1 MNTPAPSPTKHNPHF
16 HAVAHAVAH
25 ASGKRSCDN
34 HLKLDELKKR
44 FASVGMG
51 FRSNIPP
58 YPCQLYHEM
67 TPKERVLLEKQM
79 KERDEAVQKAEREA
93 KAIRD
98 AEGRVQSQAD
108 VMALH
113 RSNGHSKIEVMERQ
127 LRKMAKR
134 GDRSMRRIQKEME
147 IMAMKRQDL
156 DRVAD
161 DAESLESRMEGLVV
175 GEEEDMEIEK
185 E

>member
-1 MNTPAPSPTKHNPHF
+1 
-16 HAVAHAVAH
+16 
-25 ASGKRSCDN
+25 
-34 HLKLDELKKR
+34 
-44 FASVGMG
+44 
-51 FRSNIPP
+51 
-58 YPCQLYHEM
+58 
-67 TPKERVLLEKQM
+67 
-79 KERDEAVQKAEREA
+79 
-93 KAIRD
+93 
-98 AEGRVQSQAD
+98 

-156 DRVAD
+156 HRVAD
-161 DAESLESRMEGLVV
+161 EAESLESRMEGLVV

>member
-1 MNTPAPSPTKHNPHF
+1 
-16 HAVAHAVAH
+16 
-25 ASGKRSCDN
+25 
-34 HLKLDELKKR
+34 
-44 FASVGMG
+44 
-51 FRSNIPP
+51 
-58 YPCQLYHEM
+58 
-67 TPKERVLLEKQM
+67 M

>member
-1 MNTPAPSPTKHNPHF
+1 
-16 HAVAHAVAH
+16 
-25 ASGKRSCDN
+25 
-34 HLKLDELKKR
+34 
-44 FASVGMG
+44 
-51 FRSNIPP
+51 
-58 YPCQLYHEM
+58 
-67 TPKERVLLEKQM
+67 
-79 KERDEAVQKAEREA
+79 
-93 KAIRD
+93 
-98 AEGRVQSQAD
+98 
-108 VMALH
+108 MALH

-156 DRVAD
+156 HRVAD
-161 DAESLESRMEGLVV
+161 EAESLESRMEGLVV